1 VLAGFVALP
10 LAATV
15 AVLRR
20 RAPGLRSLERR
31 SEAARCRPT
40 GAAGAMSAGRG

>member
-31 SEAARCRPT
+31 SEAARSRPT
-40 GAAGAMSAGRG
+40 GVAGATSAGRE